1 MTDTFTTNP
10 WFSIWTQP
18 RQTIRAIVARHP
30 RYHFFYLAA
39 LYGLQNVLFYATYY
53 SVGLTFHFAIVLLLA
68 VVLSPLIGIV
78 WFYFYGWL
86 LHFTGRWL
94 KGEAPFSHVQAA
106 LAWSKVPLVINILMW
121 FILLAFTSEGMFI
134 QYVSAPSIFFINAI
148 TLITG
153 IWSLV
158 ILIQGIREVQ
168 NFSVWRTIG
177 NLVIAYVI
185 FAVFIFALSFLYGLY
200 LRYAGV

>member
-1 MTDTFTTNP
+1 MTDSFTTSP
-10 WFSIWTQP
+10 WISIWTQP
-18 RQTIRAIVARHP
+18 RQTIRAVIARNP
-30 RYHFFYLAA
+30 GYHFFYLAT

-53 SVGLTFHFAIVLLLA
+53 SIGLTFHFAIVLLLA
-68 VVLSPLIGIV
+68 LVLSPLIGIV

-86 LHFTGRWL
+86 LHCTGRWL
-94 KGEAPFSHVQAA
+94 KGEAHFSHVLAA
-106 LAWSKVPLVINILMW
+106 LVWSKVPLVINVLMW

-148 TLITG
+148 ILITA
-153 IWSLV
+153 IWSLL
-158 ILIQGIREVQ
+158 ILAQGIREVQ

-177 NLVIAYVI
+177 NLVISYLICATII
-185 FAVFIFALSFLYGLY
+185 FMLLFLF